1 MNKNQ
6 KIEFVEQIKE
16 IIKNSTAIYMV
27 DYHGIT
33 VEDINKLRGEFR
45 KDGVTYKVF
54 KNTLMKRAFD
64 EIGGY
69 EKFNDIL
76 VGMTGVAFAGE
87 NFVAPAKIIEKFS
100 KDKNT
105 MKFKGAY
112 LDGQFFDASKLE
124 MLASMPTKEEV
135 MASIVGSIASPAQG
149 IVGAINGVA
158 RDLVNV
164 IDQIAKQKAA

>member
-16 IIKNSTAIYMV
+16 LINNSSAIYMV

-33 VEDINKLRGEFR
+33 VEDINNLRGQFR
-45 KDGVTYKVF
+45 KDGITYKVF
-54 KNTLMKRAFD
+54 KNTLLKRAFD
-64 EIGGY
+64 EVGGF

-105 MKFKGAY
+105 FKFKGAY
-112 LDGQFFDASKLE
+112 LDGQFFTGDKLE
-124 MLASMPTKEEV
+124 LLASMPTKEEV
-135 MASIVGSIASPAQG
+135 MASIVGSIANPAQG
-149 IVGAINGVA
+149 IVGAINAVA

-164 IDQIAKQKAA
+164 VDQIAKQKAA

>member
-54 KNTLMKRAFD
+54 KNTLMKKSLKGHIFLVL
-64 EIGGY
+64 
-69 EKFNDIL
+69 EK
-76 VGMTGVAFAGE
+76 
-87 NFVAPAKIIEKFS
+87 
-100 KDKNT
+100 
-105 MKFKGAY
+105 
-112 LDGQFFDASKLE
+112 
-124 MLASMPTKEEV
+124 
-135 MASIVGSIASPAQG
+135 
-149 IVGAINGVA
+149 
-158 RDLVNV
+158 V
-164 IDQIAKQKAA
+164 IQK